1 MESEGIYASVR
12 KEEDI
17 HTDAAD
23 TDLSLVFRAELCET
37 SLTTLRTQGSGPAP
51 SVIRP
56 PCEDANAT
64 AV

>member
-1 MESEGIYASVR
+1 MESEGVYAFVR
-12 KEEDI
+12 KGGNI
-17 HTDAAD
+17 HTDEAD

-37 SLTTLRTQGSGPAP
+37 SLTTLRTQGSGPAL

-56 PCEDANAT
+56 PYEGANAT